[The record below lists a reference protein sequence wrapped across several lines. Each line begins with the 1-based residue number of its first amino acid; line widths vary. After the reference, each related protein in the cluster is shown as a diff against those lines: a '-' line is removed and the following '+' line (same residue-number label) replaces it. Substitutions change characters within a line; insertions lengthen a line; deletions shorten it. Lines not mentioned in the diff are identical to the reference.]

1 MTLSPFET
9 AAAVFALAWFA
20 KRKTLAP
27 QAWKNGKPIDVR
39 LVQVDDAG
47 HLLAEAPA
55 QAFTAM
61 RSAAAAEGVSL
72 VVESAFRT
80 MEQQTLLWTAYKNG
94 ERTEVVGT
102 PGYSNHQS
110 GEAVDLVTDRGTN
123 VAYQWLRANASH
135 FNFRDTVASEPWH
148 WEHRP

>member
-1 MTLSPFET
+1 MTFSPFET
-9 AAAVFALAWFA
+9 AAAVFALGWFA
-20 KRKTLAP
+20 KRKTLSP

-47 HLLAEAPA
+47 HLLAEGPA
-55 QAFTAM
+55 LAFAAM
-61 RSAAAAEGVSL
+61 RDAAAGEGVSL

-80 MEQQTLLWTAYKNG
+80 MEQQTILWTAWKNG
-94 ERTEVVGT
+94 ERTDVVGT

-110 GEAVDLVTDRGTN
+110 GEAIDFVTARGTN
-123 VAYQWLRANASH
+123 AAYQWLRSNAHRFS
-135 FNFRDTVASEPWH
+135 FKDTVASEPWH